1 MIQRMIKSEMK
12 LYEKQSNKQTNK
24 QTLNYIH
31 FMDLKTRD
39 WYSKTILYNC

>member
-39 WYSKTILYNC
+39 